1 MLNLYKQEF
10 EKIGIKVMMES
21 DTQQLIVNVDSKLIE
36 HVLINVLRNAIE
48 ALEKIKSP
56 QIKILI
62 QKY

>member
-10 EKIGIKVMMES
+10 EKIGIKVMIES
-21 DTQQLIVNVDSKLIE
+21 DTQQLIVNIDSKLIE

-56 QIKILI
+56 QLKILI

>member
-21 DTQQLIVNVDSKLIE
+21 DTQQLIVKVDSKLIE

-48 ALEKIKSP
+48 H
-56 QIKILI
+56 
-62 QKY
+62 